1 MDIIPKVDRSKTI
14 RNTTAHLYR
23 RQSNPVTIMY
33 IYYDPLKR
41 LREANY
47 PNGDYYHYEYAAVG
61 NRKRQTSFIGALT
74 ATII

>member
-1 MDIIPKVDRSKTI
+1 
-14 RNTTAHLYR
+14 
-23 RQSNPVTIMY
+23 MY